1 VGTFLGEAL
10 KASIGPDDWLRFF
23 ALMGSAIAMRE
34 KGTIVPNTPTDH
46 DELIE
51 ELNYYADK
59 LLVGQ
64 RLMGYANAV
73 QTVETRVQNAH
84 YFLLVLDPA
93 KKELAV
99 TGFEREKLED
109 AQKAYAEAERRVKEK
124 LATDA
129 VLVSV
134 DSISSLSRAYPNYYA
149 DTSMFLTLLNEA
161 LNGLR
166 HG

>member
-1 VGTFLGEAL
+1 MVL
-10 KASIGPDDWLRFF
+10 KAAPRGTTF
-23 ALMGSAIAMRE
+23 E
-34 KGTIVPNTPTDH
+34 KKRA
-46 DELIE
+46 E
-51 ELNYYADK
+51 A
-59 LLVGQ
+59 
-64 RLMGYANAV
+64 R
-73 QTVETRVQNAH
+73 
-84 YFLLVLDPA
+84 A
-93 KKELAV
+93 K
-99 TGFEREKLED
+99 KLED

>member
-1 VGTFLGEAL
+1 
-10 KASIGPDDWLRFF
+10 
-23 ALMGSAIAMRE
+23 MGAATLQCQLSRLQV
-34 KGTIVPNTPTDH
+34 TIQLT
-46 DELIE
+46 I
-51 ELNYYADK
+51 
-59 LLVGQ
+59 Q
-64 RLMGYANAV
+64 RLYECEGISM
-73 QTVETRVQNAH
+73 QNAH